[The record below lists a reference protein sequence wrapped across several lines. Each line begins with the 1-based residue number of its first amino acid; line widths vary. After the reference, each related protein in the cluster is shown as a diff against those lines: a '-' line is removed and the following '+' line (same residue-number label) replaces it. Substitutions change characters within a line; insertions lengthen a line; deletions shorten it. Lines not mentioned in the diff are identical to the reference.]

1 VEFGGQGL
9 VFGRHASV
17 SEHRPS
23 DKRKYLQR
31 SALGGTLL
39 TWGDVLLV
47 AGASGLGPRALFLR
61 GVSMRKVLF
70 LAALLVGLTVAG
82 PAWAAED
89 ELVVTPQTFT
99 VELGPGV
106 DPSGNPI
113 GDPDG
118 SGTAE
123 LTVDLK
129 AKTVCYDI
137 TVTNIGVPTE
147 PIAGIGN
154 AHIHSH
160 PEGGAIAVD
169 LDTQFAAVAGVENTY
184 QAKECVK
191 AKRGAVVDILLHP
204 EDYYVNVHTVNFPGG
219 AVQGDLA

>member
-9 VFGRHASV
+9 VFGGHASV

-39 TWGDVLLV
+39 TWGGVLLV

-70 LAALLVGLTVAG
+70 LAALLVGLTVTG
-82 PAWAAED
+82 PAWAAPD
-89 ELVVTPQTFT
+89 IPTDLPGVPFT
-99 VELGPGV
+99 VELA
-106 DPSGNPI
+106 PSG
-113 GDPDG
+113 DPQG

-123 LTVDLK
+123 LTVNPGTQ
-129 AKTVCYDI
+129 TVCYDI
-137 TVTNIGVPTE
+137 TVTGIGEPTE
-147 PIAGIGN
+147 PDLGIGN
-154 AHIHSH
+154 AHIHRH
-160 PEGGAIAVD
+160 APGNPIAVD
-169 LDTQFAAVAGVENTY
+169 IETQFSAVEGAADTY
-184 QAKECVK
+184 QAVDCVTVP
-191 AKRGAVVDILLHP
+191 RQVLVDILLHP
-204 EDYYVNVHTVNFPGG
+204 EQYFINVHTTEFPSG

>member
-1 VEFGGQGL
+1 
-9 VFGRHASV
+9 
-17 SEHRPS
+17 
-23 DKRKYLQR
+23 
-31 SALGGTLL
+31 
-39 TWGDVLLV
+39 
-47 AGASGLGPRALFLR
+47 
-61 GVSMRKVLF
+61 MRKVLF

-169 LDTQFAAVAGVENTY
+169 LDTEFKAVDGAADTY
-184 QAKECVK
+184 QATDCVT
-191 AKRGAVVDILLHP
+191 ASRRVLADILLHP
-204 EDYYVNVHTVNFPGG
+204 EDYYVNVHTSDNPGG

>member
-9 VFGRHASV
+9 VFGGHASV

-39 TWGDVLLV
+39 TWGGVLLV

-82 PAWAAED
+82 PAWAAPD
-89 ELVVTPQTFT
+89 DVPTNLPVVPEQTFT
-99 VELGPGV
+99 VELE
-106 DPSGNPI
+106 PS

-129 AKTVCYDI
+129 TGTVCYDI
-137 TVTNIGVPTE
+137 TVTGIGEPTE
-147 PIAGIGN
+147 PAAGIGN

-160 PEGGAIAVD
+160 AGGGIAVD
-169 LDTQFAAVAGVENTY
+169 LETQFSEVEGAVDTY
-184 QAKECVK
+184 QASECVT
-191 AKRGAVVDILLHP
+191 APRQVLLDILLHP
-204 EDYYVNVHTVNFPGG
+204 EDYYVNVHTDEFPGG
-219 AVQGDLA
+219 AIQGDLA